1 MAVLLVLLG
10 TMVVP
15 RMAGTARSEFLVT
28 VEGIAACLSTFAFQ
42 ETTDERLVALDY
54 GEDDRQLNVLQ
65 LRGDNV
71 AAEWRTAPMSPSVVL
86 PSHISFSQVLV
97 DGASM
102 NPADWFVSTQPS
114 GVRPTIVLRLESDR
128 GPSASISLPS
138 HALGPV
144 VQRDG
149 DPDAPVVREPA
160 DLDDMGADREA
171 W

>member
-15 RMAGTARSEFLVT
+15 RMAGTARSEFLMT
-28 VEGIAACLSTFAFQ
+28 VEGVAACLSTFAFQ
-42 ETTDERLVALDY
+42 ESTDERLIALEY
-54 GEDDRQLNVLQ
+54 DDGGRQLEVLQ

-86 PSHISFSQVLV
+86 PSHISFAQVVV

-102 NPADWFVSTQPS
+102 NPADWSVSTQPS
-114 GVRPTIVLRLESDR
+114 GVRPAIVLRIESDR

-138 HALGPV
+138 HALGPII
-144 VQRDG
+144 QRDG
-149 DPDAPVVREPA
+149 DPNAPIIREPA